1 MLEQGGTKGRADR
14 SPCMILPDQIPDT
27 LLRGIIL
34 AIVALLWVVIQIRVV
49 GLRSLSKMT
58 SFDFVMTVA
67 LGSLVAGA
75 SQASDWMSFLQ
86 PMTAMVGLFLAQ
98 WCAARLR
105 KSSDTAEAFMQNE
118 PVLLMRNGQF
128 NRKAM
133 TQTRVA
139 ESDIRAKLREANV
152 LRLED
157 VRAVVLETTGDVSVL
172 HGDNLDET
180 LLDGVD
186 CDE

>member
-1 MLEQGGTKGRADR
+1 
-14 SPCMILPDQIPDT
+14 MILPDQIPDT

-34 AIVALLWVVIQIRVV
+34 AIVALVWVVVQIRIV

-75 SQASDWMSFLQ
+75 SQASDWRQFAQ
-86 PMTAMVGLFLAQ
+86 PMTAMTGLFLIQ
-98 WCAARLR
+98 WATARLR
-105 KSSDTAEAFMQNE
+105 KNSDTAEAIMQNE
-118 PVLLMRNGQF
+118 PVLLMRNGEF
-128 NRKAM
+128 NRTAM
-133 TQTRVA
+133 KQTRVA

-152 LRLED
+152 LRLDD

-172 HGDNLDET
+172 HGET
-180 LLDGVD
+180 LEETILQGVD
-186 CDE
+186 CEE

>member
-1 MLEQGGTKGRADR
+1 
-14 SPCMILPDQIPDT
+14 MILPDQIPDT
-27 LLRGIIL
+27 LLRGVVL
-34 AIVALLWVVIQIRVV
+34 AIVALVWVVVQIRVV

-75 SQASDWMSFLQ
+75 SQASDWLQ
-86 PMTAMVGLFLAQ
+86 FAQPLTAMTGLFLIQ
-98 WCAARLR
+98 WSTARLR
-105 KSSDTAEAFMQNE
+105 KNSDTAEAVMQNE
-118 PVLLMRNGQF
+118 PVLLMRDGKF

-133 TQTRVA
+133 KQTRVA
-139 ESDIRAKLREANV
+139 ESDLRAKLREANV

-172 HGDNLDET
+172 HGEMLEET
-180 LLDGVD
+180 MLKGVD
-186 CDE
+186 CEE

>member
-1 MLEQGGTKGRADR
+1 
-14 SPCMILPDQIPDT
+14 MILPDPLPDT
-27 LLRGIIL
+27 LLRGVVL
-34 AIVALLWVVIQIRVV
+34 AIVALVWVVVQIRIV

-75 SQASDWMSFLQ
+75 SQASDWLQFAQ
-86 PMTAMVGLFLAQ
+86 PMTAMVGLFLIQ
-98 WCAARLR
+98 WTAARIR
-105 KSSDTAEAFMQNE
+105 KSSDAAEAFMQNE
-118 PVLLMRNGQF
+118 PVLLMRNGEF

-133 TQTRVA
+133 KQTRVA

-152 LRLED
+152 LRLAD

-172 HGDNLDET
+172 HGDAMDET
-180 LLDGVD
+180 MLQGVD
-186 CDE
+186 CEE